1 MPRTP
6 ARTQEQRK
14 AETRRRLLTAAASLF
29 ARDGYDA
36 VTVDQIGEA
45 AERTSGSVY
54 AHFGSKQGVLLALLE
69 GFQDDLAAV
78 IQAEFATREQLAGRL
93 LGLWRNVADHPD
105 PAGGSWF
112 FLEIELWLQAAR
124 DPDLQGPLRDRYR
137 VIHAL
142 MRDEFRAW
150 VHEFDL
156 HPPIE
161 VDALPQAVM
170 ASLMGLQMQRTADPS
185 AVSEDLA
192 LTVLLALFGAGTH
205 ELPNNSRSNKKE

>member
-1 MPRTP
+1 MP
-6 ARTQEQRK
+6 RTQEQRK
-14 AETRRRLLTAAASLF
+14 AETRRRLLNAAASLF
-29 ARDGYDA
+29 ARDGYAA
-36 VTVDQIGEA
+36 VTVDQIGEV

-78 IQAEFATREQLAGRL
+78 IGAEFAAREQLPDRL

-105 PAGGSWF
+105 PEGGPWF

-124 DPDLQGPLRDRYR
+124 DPDLRGPLRERYR
-137 VIHAL
+137 IIHAL

-150 VHEFDL
+150 VREFDL
-156 HPPIE
+156 RPPIE

-170 ASLMGLQMQRTADPS
+170 AALMGLQMQRTADPS
-185 AVSEDLA
+185 AVSEELA
-192 LTVLLALFGAGTH
+192 LSVLLALFGAGTQ
-205 ELPNNSRSNKKE
+205 ELPKNSRGNTKE